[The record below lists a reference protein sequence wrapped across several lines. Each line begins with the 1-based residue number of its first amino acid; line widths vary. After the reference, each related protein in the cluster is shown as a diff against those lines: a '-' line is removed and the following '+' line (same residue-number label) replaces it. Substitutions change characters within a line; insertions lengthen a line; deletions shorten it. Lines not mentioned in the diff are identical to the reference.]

1 MRFTIRSKLLLGF
14 LAVSLL
20 FLIAIGCNMLIQ
32 VKVNSLSNGILNN
45 ENEQSVLQKL
55 SYLVRSTNADGAW
68 YLMSSTDEGKKK
80 YLSLFE
86 KDVQEVSDQLT
97 IIIKSHYHDSG
108 ELSAITTFDME
119 WNKYL
124 KQIDA
129 VFTKYPSQA
138 IQNAQAQYIEVPLEP
153 VLNSLNS
160 YTDKLSKVIAEQ
172 EKEITSFNS
181 FANRFNISVIVVTF
195 LIAISLA
202 LILSKR
208 IVKPV
213 LQVNQQLKQIAEGE
227 GDLTKHILV
236 TTKDEIGDLALY
248 FNQMI
253 NNLRMMIQ
261 HVGSTADQVAASSE
275 QLTVS
280 SEQSNLSTEHI
291 AQIMQTIA
299 SGSEKQAACLHDSLA
314 TINDMSRS
322 VHEMASNIQ
331 DVSTASNQ
339 SSDIASIGNETI
351 QTAIQQMNSIELSIQ
366 RLANII
372 KNLGERSH
380 EINQIAS
387 VITGISSQT
396 HLLALNAAIEAARA
410 GEQGKGFAAVAEEVK
425 KLAEQSDGS
434 AKQITELV
442 HTILT
447 DTSHAMSSMDVS
459 LKEVNEGTVVIDQAG
474 KAFGKIQLS
483 VYQVSGQIQEVSAA
497 IEEMAASV
505 DEAVNSIQIVKRLSE
520 ETAAGTQTVSS
531 ASQEQQASMEELSSS
546 ASYLARM
553 AEQLQLLITK
563 FKV

>member
-32 VKVNSLSNGILNN
+32 TKVNSLSNGILYN

-80 YLSLFE
+80 YLSLYE

-129 VFTKYPSQA
+129 VFTKYPSQTT
-138 IQNAQAQYIEVPLEP
+138 QNAQAQYIAVPLEP

-213 LQVNQQLKQIAEGE
+213 LQVNQQLRQIAEGE

-280 SEQSNLSTEHI
+280 SEQSNLATEHI

-351 QTAIQQMNSIELSIQ
+351 QTAIRQMNSIELSIQ

-380 EINQIAS
+380 EIDQIAS

-459 LKEVNEGTVVIDQAG
+459 LKEVNEGTMVIDQAG

-497 IEEMAASV
+497 IEEMAASA

-553 AEQLQLLITK
+553 AEQLQMLITK